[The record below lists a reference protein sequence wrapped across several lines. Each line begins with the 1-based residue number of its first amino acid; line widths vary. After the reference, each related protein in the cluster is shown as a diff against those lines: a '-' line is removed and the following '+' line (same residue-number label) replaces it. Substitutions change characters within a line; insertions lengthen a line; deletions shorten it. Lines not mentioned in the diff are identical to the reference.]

1 MPIYSPNS
9 KNNVKQQIHANLPR
23 KLQRSYVLFT
33 NVINSPATLKNYD
46 HNLSVFMTWA
56 EINDYD
62 TLVSFKTDEIQEKME
77 NYVLFHKK
85 RNRELRRKT
94 FVNKLAPIEL
104 FLEVNKIL
112 YHKRALHLLFGKD
125 VKKQGNELPYTT
137 NDIQK
142 MLDVTKIKRN
152 RAVILFFSSIG
163 GRPSVIKDPILK
175 FKHVYPMPLGCK
187 AVLLY
192 SESNEEY
199 WAFLTPESSKALDDY
214 VDWRINKGERITKES
229 PVFVEKSSKNGSY
242 DVENLQPLSYEGLYH
257 ILRRT
262 LKNSDVERVKTGF
275 RYDKAIFYGF
285 RKRFNTVLKID
296 SEINSNIAEKLMAH
310 KNGLDGVYFKPTREE
325 CFREFLKAIPEL
337 TISEAER
344 LKIRVNDLE
353 ESKEQLVKRY
363 ETRLSDTEKIL
374 KELTKRLKIE

>member
-1 MPIYSPNS
+1 MPIYSS
-9 KNNVKQQIHANLPR
+9 HSTTDTKQQIQENLPS

-46 HNLSVFMTWA
+46 HNLSVFMTWSG
-56 EINDYD
+56 INDYD
-62 TLVSFKTDEIQEKME
+62 TLVSLTTDEIQEKME
-77 NYVLFHKK
+77 NYVLFHKE
-85 RNRELRRKT
+85 RNPELRRKT
-94 FVNKLAPIEL
+94 FANKLAPVEL
-104 FLEVNKIL
+104 FLDVNKIL
-112 YHKRALHLLFGKD
+112 YYKRALHLLFGKD
-125 VKKQGNELPYTT
+125 VQKQGNELPYTT
-137 NDIQK
+137 NDVQK

-163 GRPSVIKDPILK
+163 GRPGVVTDPVLK
-175 FKHVYPMPLGCK
+175 FKHVYPMSFGCK

-192 SESNEEY
+192 SESNQEY
-199 WAFLTPESSKALDDY
+199 WAFLTPESSTTLDDY

-229 PVFVEKSSKNGSY
+229 PVFVEKSSKNGNY
-242 DVENLQPLSYEGLYH
+242 DVENLHPLSYEGLHH

-262 LKNSDVERVKTGF
+262 LKNSDVERIKTGY

-310 KNGLDGVYFKPTREE
+310 KKGLDGVYFKPTREE
-325 CFREFLKAIPEL
+325 CFKEFLKAIPEL

-353 ESKEQLVKRY
+353 VSKEQLAKRY